1 MAHSIDT
8 DHSPVSFSRLPRD
21 LRYLIWRFAIPDS
34 RIVFLKKH
42 AISRCEHAMV
52 RVRSD
57 LAVPDRCKDGARPGS
72 SKILC
77 TGMDDIL
84 PQDIKDL
91 EEVRARI
98 KHDDQCGFLSNA
110 QIPNLLLVCRESYNF
125 TIIKY
130 NRAFPSVGAFAE
142 TYFDYQRDILLL
154 FGEQIVCVCGWQ
166 CREPMTSYEACKI
179 RHIAFEHEPML
190 KGSAFHQND
199 KIANNSKLAR
209 LLCTFC
215 NVKSLTIVIEDYR
228 SDDHENG
235 IAESQRESELV
246 FFDPVNIGESL
257 RMLSSPVTKRSDLY
271 GVLIPEHSSRNTLD
285 LDKELLFDL
294 QSEDE
299 AKGLMWN
306 MPKIRW
312 TNLTTTTFKRRF
324 KKLLEEYELRTGVTC
339 YRIGESDILYLYS
352 EINR

>member
-8 DHSPVSFSRLPRD
+8 DHSPASFSRLPRD

-98 KHDDQCGFLSNA
+98 KHDGQCGFSSNA

-125 TIIKY
+125 AIIKY

-154 FGEQIVCVCGWQ
+154 LGEQI
-166 CREPMTSYEACKI
+166 
-179 RHIAFEHEPML
+179 
-190 KGSAFHQND
+190 
-199 KIANNSKLAR
+199 
-209 LLCTFC
+209 FC
-215 NVKSLTIVIEDYR
+215 NVKSLTIVVEDYR

-235 IAESQRESELV
+235 IAESQREELV
-246 FFDPVNIGESL
+246 FFDPVDIGESL

-271 GVLIPEHSSRNTLD
+271 GVLIPEHSSRNKLD

>member
-77 TGMDDIL
+77 TRMDDIL

-98 KHDDQCGFLSNA
+98 KHDGQCGFSSNA

-125 TIIKY
+125 AIIKY
-130 NRAFPSVGAFAE
+130 HRAFPSVGAFAE

-154 FGEQIVCVCGWQ
+154 LGEQI
-166 CREPMTSYEACKI
+166 
-179 RHIAFEHEPML
+179 
-190 KGSAFHQND
+190 
-199 KIANNSKLAR
+199 
-209 LLCTFC
+209 FC

-246 FFDPVNIGESL
+246 FFDPVDIGESL

-271 GVLIPEHSSRNTLD
+271 GVLIPEHSSRNKLD

-312 TNLTTTTFKRRF
+312 TNLTTATFKRRF

-339 YRIGESDILYLYS
+339 YRIAESDILYLYS